1 MSEIKSAPRRRRRR
15 SHRQLRYL
23 LLVVGAT
30 GLSLGLP
37 LSLWYLSRRDP
48 RMMGFFLVYVFA
60 SLAALGVRG
69 ILTYLDDQR
78 RSCS

>member
-1 MSEIKSAPRRRRRR
+1 
-15 SHRQLRYL
+15 
-23 LLVVGAT
+23 
-30 GLSLGLP
+30 
-37 LSLWYLSRRDP
+37 
-48 RMMGFFLVYVFA
+48 MMGFFLVYVFA